1 MKDLEFKC
9 ASVTGAKRGDL
20 MIVKKN
26 ENPINILF
34 KNIRQSEFGERCIN
48 MCLSP
53 TDSLKLATTIIN
65 EFCDT
70 KKASKKVLKARI
82 AYQQDIIQNL
92 TKLVEDKKVRIELLE
107 RYLKESNP
115 CVDDLTDLK
124 L

>member
-34 KNIRQSEFGERCIN
+34 ENIRQSEFGERCIN
-48 MCLSP
+48 TCLSP

-82 AYQQDIIQNL
+82 ALKDSNIEGL
-92 TKLVEDKKVRIELLE
+92 TRLVELKDKRIKMLE
-107 RYLKESNP
+107 QKLKETNP

>member
-9 ASVTGAKRGDL
+9 ASVTGIKRGDL

-48 MCLSP
+48 TCLSP

-82 AYQQDIIQNL
+82 ALKDNNIEGL
-92 TKLVEDKKVRIELLE
+92 TKLVELKSERIKMLE
-107 RYLKESNP
+107 QKLKETNP

>member
-34 KNIRQSEFGERCIN
+34 ENIRQSEFGERCIN

-82 AYQQDIIQNL
+82 ALKDSNIEGL
-92 TKLVEDKKVRIELLE
+92 TRLVELKSERIKMLE
-107 RYLKESNP
+107 QKLKETNP